1 MFRSTTHL
9 VVVVVES
16 FVVDVARTPRRRDET
31 VRSFSSFVRA
41 CVRVRSF
48 ELRVRGVCV
57 CVCVRL
63 VCFSFDKM
71 VQTLM
76 NQVAPV
82 PTRLTAAKAL
92 RTKRR
97 GSCVV
102 RRATEGAPEGR
113 KGVLDG
119 PKPSLI
125 VDLTTGTARIAPPRR
140 VRGAPSAKDE
150 AVKRV
155 TVEMKD
161 AGNVS
166 IGCLEE
172 EDVDDATNLVMDLF
186 FKVRPQ
192 DFLAKNRLK
201 FEQAQRVRAGLMEG
215 VKNAEDRILL
225 AAKVGNVLVGISEV
239 SLPNGKRYGAEK
251 LQPRAPKDKAY
262 LSDVAVSP
270 TQRGRGIGKQLVLA
284 AERAMSNMG
293 ETVIYTHTKVDN
305 EGAQILFERC
315 GYEEPPEV
323 KASLT
328 QAQIAQRSSKN
339 NPFAKLGLVEV
350 GHILLAK
357 NISASDLPP

>member
-1 MFRSTTHL
+1 M
-9 VVVVVES
+9 
-16 FVVDVARTPRRRDET
+16 
-31 VRSFSSFVRA
+31 
-41 CVRVRSF
+41 
-48 ELRVRGVCV
+48 
-57 CVCVRL
+57 
-63 VCFSFDKM
+63 M
-71 VQTLM
+71 QTLM

-82 PTRLTAAKAL
+82 PTRSTAAKAQ

-97 GSCVV
+97 GSGVV
-102 RRATEGAPEGR
+102 RRATEGASEGR

-125 VDLTTGTARIAPPRR
+125 VDLTTGKARIAPPRR
-140 VRGAPSAKDE
+140 VRGAPSPKDE

-284 AERAMSNMG
+284 AERAMANMG

>member
-1 MFRSTTHL
+1 VGNLYEKRLSSSSAHRVVVV
-9 VVVVVES
+9 VVVVVEKVRRKGS
-16 FVVDVARTPRRRDET
+16 SESCVV
-31 VRSFSSFVRA
+31 
-41 CVRVRSF
+41 CVRVRA
-48 ELRVRGVCV
+48 RVCV
-57 CVCVRL
+57 LSFGFRL
-63 VCFSFDKM
+63 RRACFFSCDKVM
-71 VQTLM
+71 THLVAI
-76 NQVAPV
+76 APV
-82 PTRLTAAKAL
+82 PTRPTGARAP

-97 GSCVV
+97 GSGVT
-102 RRATEGAPEGR
+102 RRATQGASEGR

-125 VDLTTGTARIAPPRR
+125 VDLTAGTARIAPPRR
-140 VRGAPSAKDE
+140 VRGAPSPKDE

-284 AERAMSNMG
+284 AERAMANMG
-293 ETVIYTHTKVDN
+293 ETAIYTHTKVDN